1 MAEELNNEFD
11 TQVRV
16 QKAFVDATAKKVENH
31 QALNDGEI
39 KHLCPVA
46 FKDTMTKAE
55 IDALADLQASLAELS
70 ANKLA
75 DDSNLNQVCFIF

>member
-1 MAEELNNEFD
+1 M
-11 TQVRV
+11 TQ
-16 QKAFVDATAKKVENH
+16 
-31 QALNDGEI
+31 
-39 KHLCPVA
+39 
-46 FKDTMTKAE
+46 AE